1 MKRLF
6 VIPLILSLLFA
17 LSTQGICREKI
28 FSTEVVRENPVN
40 LGEYITEQV
49 DFLAELFTR
58 FMQTAKPNANFQ
70 DKVYSGLQITIWES
84 KPESVW
90 KRSEWAVVVGKVV
103 KYEEKELFDQ
113 PTFYGVEFRGIP
125 LLKDVAEIFE
135 KADAQLLTSE
145 GTVYFGL
152 SYEFRKEAE

>member
-58 FMQTAKPNANFQ
+58 FM
-70 DKVYSGLQITIWES
+70 
-84 KPESVW
+84 
-90 KRSEWAVVVGKVV
+90 
-103 KYEEKELFDQ
+103 
-113 PTFYGVEFRGIP
+113 
-125 LLKDVAEIFE
+125 
-135 KADAQLLTSE
+135 
-145 GTVYFGL
+145 
-152 SYEFRKEAE
+152 